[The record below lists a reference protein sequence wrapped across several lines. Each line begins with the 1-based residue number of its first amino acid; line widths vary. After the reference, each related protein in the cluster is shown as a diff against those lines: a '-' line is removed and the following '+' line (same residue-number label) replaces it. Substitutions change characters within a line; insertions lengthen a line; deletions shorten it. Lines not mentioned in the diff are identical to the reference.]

1 VTDYS
6 VADDLAAAFAE
17 ARPIFAGA
25 FHTDSYALV
34 RSVETSDNAGGS
46 TSVDATVETG
56 RCSLNVSPR
65 MGGEVLSGDRVT
77 PMSLYTAELP
87 IDSIVTETDRLGF
100 SGRLFSVTDVK
111 KGGNLDLFT
120 VVELEERT

>member
-1 VTDYS
+1 MTDYT
-6 VADDLAAAFAE
+6 VADELAAAFAE

-25 FHTDSYALV
+25 FHTDTYSLV

-46 TSVDATVETG
+46 TTVDATVETG

-65 MGGEVLSGDRVT
+65 QGGEALSGDRVT

-87 IDSIVTETDRLGF
+87 INSVVTENDRLVID
-100 SGRLFSVTDVK
+100 GRMFAVTDVK
-111 KGGNLDLFT
+111 KGGKLDLFT
-120 VVELEERT
+120 IVELEER